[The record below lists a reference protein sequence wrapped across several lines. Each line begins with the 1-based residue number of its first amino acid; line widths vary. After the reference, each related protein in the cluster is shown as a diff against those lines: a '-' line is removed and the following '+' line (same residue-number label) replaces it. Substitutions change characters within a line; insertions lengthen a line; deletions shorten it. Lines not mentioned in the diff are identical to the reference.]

1 MQLALPVC
9 DHDFLSTVV
18 SQLQACRLQQ
28 QSVAQRVVC
37 NCIAYQAT
45 VSAPA
50 CSMQLLFGCLVAQ
63 LWPLPPALL
72 SMPPTQR
79 QLLNCVIFY
88 RLFLGGGVHIHTLA
102 YGKLGMPYDTNRH
115 WFTPCLQAH

>member
-18 SQLQACRLQQ
+18 SQLRACRLQQ

-45 VSAPA
+45 VSVRHAA
-50 CSMQLLFGCLVAQ
+50 CNSCSVV
-63 LWPLPPALL
+63 WLL
-72 SMPPTQR
+72 SCGHCP
-79 QLLNCVIFY
+79 LLCS
-88 RLFLGGGVHIHTLA
+88 
-102 YGKLGMPYDTNRH
+102 
-115 WFTPCLQAH
+115 PCLRPSASC